1 MSFDLC
7 IFKMHRQKVDDNL
20 VDIRFIRNMHFW
32 KRVDLM
38 IELNYLIINNLN
50 VFVDLEEMIKFLTGL
65 KN

>member
-1 MSFDLC
+1 
-7 IFKMHRQKVDDNL
+7 MHRQKVDDNL